1 MGNKISLVV
10 LDHKGSSIKQA
21 TVSKAFL
28 NGIALFLGVLL
39 LIGIWCACDYISL
52 RKLVSEEWTS
62 KADIQKAHAEIT
74 SQRKQIQEFATRIDS
89 LKSQLASLNK
99 FENKIRIIANLKNN
113 TADQEGLFGVG
124 GSLPEDLDPKLAVTD
139 SHKRLI
145 SEMHEQINEL
155 SKAASG
161 QEKRFKT
168 LILKLEN
175 KRNILATTPSIA
187 PVDGGWITSK
197 FGYRISPFT
206 NRREFHR
213 GLDIAARAGTPI
225 VATADGV
232 VTFAGRKGLLGLC
245 IIINHGHG
253 LVTRYGHARKLLKKP
268 GDQVKRG
275 EEIAEVGSTGRSTGP
290 HVHYEVFLNNVP
302 INPKKYIMNEAI
314 AKQ

>member
-10 LDHKGSSIKQA
+10 LDHNGSSLKQA
-21 TVSKAFL
+21 TVSKAIL
-28 NGIALFLGVLL
+28 KGIALSLALL
-39 LIGIWCACDYISL
+39 LLLVGWGIYNYISL
-52 RKLVSEEWTS
+52 RKIVFEDRAA
-62 KADIQKAHAEIT
+62 KADISKAQAEIA
-74 SQRKQIQEFATRIDS
+74 SQRKQIQEFASRIDT
-89 LKSQLASLNK
+89 LKCQLADLNA
-99 FENKIRIIANLKNN
+99 FENKIRIIANLKDDKG
-113 TADQEGLFGVG
+113 DQGGLFGVG

-145 SEMHEQINEL
+145 TEMHEQVNEL
-155 SKAASG
+155 SKVASG

-175 KRNILATTPSIA
+175 KRNILACTPSIR
-187 PVDGGWITSK
+187 PVDGWITSK

-213 GLDIAARAGTPI
+213 GLDIAARRGTPI

-232 VTFAGRKGLLGLC
+232 VTFAGKKGLLGLC
-245 IIINHGHG
+245 IVINHGHG
-253 LVTRYGHARKLLKKP
+253 LVTRYGHASKLLKKP
-268 GDQVKRG
+268 GDKVKRG

-302 INPKKYIMNEAI
+302 INPQKYIMSQAL
-314 AKQ
+314 AKH